1 MAVRCHGYMATW
13 LWTVMATWC
22 APWATWLCTVM
33 ATYFLLKISIK
44 FLSAV
49 MYVLEAENFTLALGS
64 QIYIEG
70 FHCPPLR
77 FNFVC
82 NIHICIS
89 REIG

>member
-1 MAVRCHGYMATW
+1 MKLEAVIGLSASLEY
-13 LWTVMATWC
+13 VYC
-22 APWATWLCTVM
+22 ALCILHNF
-33 ATYFLLKISIK
+33 TYFLLKISIK